1 MKIIIHSELPA
12 SVAMSCVS
20 RVIQDGMVSH
30 CRGQDQYCF
39 VTTFTRVEDKVIVTA
54 SRNVDTHTF
63 RVFEQAIAET
73 GAEQ

>member
-12 SVAMSCVS
+12 SIAMSCVS

-39 VTTFTRVEDKVIVTA
+39 VTTFTGVEDEIVVTTA
-54 SRNVDTHTF
+54 RNNDTHTF
-63 RVFEQAIAET
+63 KVFGRAIAEA
-73 GAEQ
+73 GD